1 MGVECPMGGSHY
13 VVAQGLADS
22 RHHGVTSCATK
33 LDAGPGM
40 RQVQPPPGAVR
51 GVPESELLLIIK
63 TCRHLV

>member
-1 MGVECPMGGSHY
+1 MGGSHY